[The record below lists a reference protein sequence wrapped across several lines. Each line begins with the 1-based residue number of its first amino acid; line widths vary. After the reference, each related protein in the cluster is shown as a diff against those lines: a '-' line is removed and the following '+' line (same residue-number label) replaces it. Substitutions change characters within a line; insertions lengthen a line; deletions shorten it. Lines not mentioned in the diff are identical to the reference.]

1 MLFQLALLAYMV
13 AIGFTLAGLAV
24 SAYRLFVAK
33 GLRFDEQPA
42 SVPQAILQTILLVI
56 GGPVLISNW
65 VMNAWLVDRRP
76 GAVAAMGLAVSGF
89 WSFCS
94 GLMLLNIVVAM

>member
-1 MLFQLALLAYMV
+1 MLFNLALLAYMV
-13 AIGFTLAGLAV
+13 AVGFTLAGLSV
-24 SAYRLFVAK
+24 SVHRLVV
-33 GLRFDEQPA
+33 GRSVRFDEQPA
-42 SVPQAILQTILLVI
+42 SVPQAIAQTAVLVV

-76 GAVAAMGLAVSGF
+76 GAVAAAGLAISGF

-94 GLMLLNIVVAM
+94 GLMLLDIVVSM